1 MCFPDGVQGKLSCV
15 LQLMGDNSPTLVTPG
30 PALSPVDFMGYDF
43 VMSFVAYVVQASYNI
58 AKVRVKVTSK
68 IYMILTRKRDE
79 NQSDSVKI
87 GS

>member
-1 MCFPDGVQGKLSCV
+1 MCFPDGMQGKLSCV

-43 VMSFVAYVVQASYNI
+43 VMSFVASIVQASYNI
-58 AKVRVKVTSK
+58 AKVRSKVTSK

-79 NQSDSVKI
+79 N
-87 GS
+87 